1 MIHPSAVATAIFDG
15 SPLGTLELV
24 LVWVAGALRAASAI
38 TAVIRIV
45 RGPSLMDR
53 MIGSDV
59 LLTTLVLAV
68 GAEMIVNQHT
78 NNVLIMIA
86 ITAVA
91 AFATVAVGRTISKQ
105 DRTSDAMLPPQT
117 ASNDLDTVT
126 APTRVV
132 GRRSRQG
139 RRPSP

>member
-1 MIHPSAVATAIFDG
+1 MIDAI
-15 SPLGTLELV
+15 LIETV
-24 LVWVAGALRAASAI
+24 LIWVAGALLAAGAV
-38 TAVIRIV
+38 TAVVRIV

-53 MIGSDV
+53 MIASDV
-59 LLTTLVLAV
+59 LLTTLVLAI
-68 GAEMIVNQHT
+68 GAEMVINQHT
-78 NNVLIMIA
+78 YSVLIMIA

-91 AFATVAVGRTISKQ
+91 AFATVAVVRTISKQ